1 MSRVQNSTSG
11 SEKKLREL
19 SSNGGNELT
28 LSVKFNDDHN
38 NNQIEYPKIKPKQV
52 QNNLGSSENML
63 KEFSSRNKGKRVDVM
78 MN

>member
-1 MSRVQNSTSG
+1 MSQVQNSTSG

-28 LSVKFNDDHN
+28 LLVKFNDDHN